1 MALTQLLL
9 CCILFSVAT
18 ASHLQEGTARFWPR
32 GWNPDG
38 TFRVDFRYQESF
50 RTGCH
55 QEFNWQC
62 YSGYCGTINFLE
74 YQEIDNDNNSSRPW
88 CQAEGYAVITQP
100 NDKPFSL
107 RESSCCWVYNVRY
120 AGSWMLHAYIDLGT
134 RSDTWKPNRSPVT
147 AIIPIIRIPQNCATN
162 YKLMAH
168 DPDDDIVNCRY
179 GLSYT
184 SECSSCVQHNG
195 FYFDQATCTLSYF
208 YSGTGK
214 HVFELVLEDFPRQ
227 QITLSYRDGTTS
239 IRNAAVSSTS
249 QPYTSPPSIYTTYN
263 YLWWFVPTSAVSPV
277 SAVLS
282 QIPLQFVVEGKVLN
296 NVTQYSYNTNKS
308 VSSRYKVLIHIL
320 SYPCYILNCM
330 YGYKVGSTVSSCTW
344 GDYRPAF
351 LPPTPS
357 NGASFSAAVETRFQ
371 LRLSATATM
380 DRLSDF
386 KISGPI
392 NVTKTVTHDR
402 ANNLISATIEWTPT
416 INDLGDRVPM
426 CFVAETTNGY
436 QSELRCVIVTVEVG
450 SRSTGEAE
458 VICTDTTMTLLL
470 LKSSIRGVHENHL
483 RLNDQNC
490 MLTSNASH
498 IIASISLNS
507 CGTEIE
513 ETEND
518 IIFKNEITSF
528 DHPHEVITRKH
539 LVEVPFSC
547 SFPKKSNISSA
558 FHPHKGNFVFSEA
571 GFGRFSYSFEFYS
584 SNNYYSIIDP
594 SNYPLNVEL
603 QDELYMKIQVE
614 SALSNIELFVESCK
628 ATPHD
633 DPNDPVY
640 YDILKNGC
648 VEDDTVATYPSNQT
662 EFRFSMEAFAFI
674 GNYEEVYISCTV
686 ILCKHGDPN
695 TRCSQGCTNGTSSGH
710 NIGKRSL
717 ASETQSHFISQGPLI
732 MKKRSLHENKDYNSN
747 SALNMNTLIVA
758 VAFVASVALIA
769 AVIMYKAKVSHA
781 IKYEAL
787 PVNELSPT
795 CK

>member
-1 MALTQLLL
+1 MQQMDQENDLEVTVEKSLKQSAQFMAKM
-9 CCILFSVAT
+9 
-18 ASHLQEGTARFWPR
+18 EK
-32 GWNPDG
+32 
-38 TFRVDFRYQESF
+38 VDFRYQESF

-107 RESSCCWVYNVRY
+107 R
-120 AGSWMLHAYIDLGT
+120 
-134 RSDTWKPNRSPVT
+134 
-147 AIIPIIRIPQNCATN
+147 IPQNCATN

-195 FYFDQATCTLSYF
+195 FYFDQGLTSSVKAWSAAPLSLMASLVTKARTVLKLLFYQIVTPNVPSGKSVFFLVAETKATCTLSYF

-282 QIPLQFVVEGKVLN
+282 QIPLQFVVE
-296 NVTQYSYNTNKS
+296 
-308 VSSRYKVLIHIL
+308 
-320 SYPCYILNCM
+320 
-330 YGYKVGSTVSSCTW
+330 VGSTVSSCTW

-450 SRSTGEAE
+450 SRSTDNITEGEAE

-732 MKKRSLHENKDYNSN
+732 MKKRSLHENKGTPNYL
-747 SALNMNTLIVA
+747 LN
-758 VAFVASVALIA
+758 
-769 AVIMYKAKVSHA
+769 AKM
-781 IKYEAL
+781 
-787 PVNELSPT
+787 
-795 CK
+795 